1 MEEATKRKR
10 GQPKKRPT
18 YTKGLRVD
26 KEMLEFLKSLPNAN
40 QFLVAQIKS
49 TQEYQNFLEKKRE
62 QDLEKYPS
70 LTTP

>member
-1 MEEATKRKR
+1 MEEAIKRKR

-18 YTKGLRVD
+18 YTKGFRVD

-49 TQEYQNFLEKKRE
+49 SKEFQDFLTKKEEQNLSR
-62 QDLEKYPS
+62 YPS
-70 LTTP
+70 LF

>member
-1 MEEATKRKR
+1 MGRC
-10 GQPKKRPT
+10 KKRPT

-49 TQEYQNFLEKKRE
+49 SKEFQDFLTKKQE
-62 QDLEKYPS
+62 QDLTKYPS
-70 LTTP
+70 LPTL